1 MATEPLDPAPATE
14 QVPPQ
19 IGIFLV
25 AHTNVGKTTLLRTL
39 LGQDVGEIDD
49 APDVTQT
56 TTAYDLIDDAALG
69 ALRLWDTP
77 GFGDSFRLAQRLRQP
92 RRWLAWGVRELWDRA
107 FNHKLWQGQRLAIDL
122 RARADVILYPV
133 NLQERPFE
141 AVYVAPEMEVLAWV
155 GKPVVAV
162 LNHGGVP
169 HDAGN
174 GAAGESERMAAR
186 VAEWRTHL
194 SHFAVIQDVA
204 QLDAYTRCW
213 VQELSLFQRIGQVLP
228 EEAQSGYLRL
238 ATALGQSYMERL
250 DASVDAI
257 AAYLLELA
265 RDKTELESGPFDS
278 LKDIWST
285 LRKSLSLGKPHNASP
300 LEAAMQGL
308 AQRYAEASKTVT
320 DQLITINRLDG
331 TATAEIMQLAN
342 AKLVTDKPL
351 EGGTAAVMGGVMSG
365 VLTGLAADLMAG
377 GLTLGTGALVGG
389 VLGATGGAVLARG
402 YNVSTH
408 QEKKVVGWSA
418 DAWMEA
424 FEKTLMLYL
433 AVAHFGRGQGQWRA
447 REAPAAW
454 VNATALV
461 VARYRE
467 QLLPVLQGSSAQPVT
482 ATGQARCAQC
492 VRHAIRDVLLEV
504 HPEASALPLEKAS
517 QTPLLQVLAAELAAP
532 DSGPSSQA

>member
-1 MATEPLDPAPATE
+1 MATEPLKPAQATAPK

-39 LGQDVGEIDD
+39 LGKDVGEIED

-56 TTAYDLIDDAALG
+56 TMAHDLIDDAALG

-92 RRWLAWGVRELWDRA
+92 RRWVAWGVRELWDRF
-107 FNHKLWQGQRLAIDL
+107 FNRKLWQGQRLAIDL

-141 AVYVAPEMEVLAWV
+141 AVYVAPEMQVLAWV
-155 GKPVVAV
+155 GKPVLAV
-162 LNHGGVP
+162 LNQGGSP
-169 HDAGN
+169 HDSGN
-174 GAAGESERMAAR
+174 GAAGESERMAERMAER
-186 VAEWRTHL
+186 VAEWRSHL
-194 SHFAVIQDVA
+194 SNFAVVQGVA

-213 VQELSLFQRIGQVLP
+213 VQELSLFQSIGQVLP
-228 EEAQSGYLRL
+228 EDARSSYLKL
-238 ATALGQSYMERL
+238 ATALGQTYVDRL

-257 AAYLLELA
+257 ATYLLQLA
-265 RDKTELESGPFDS
+265 RDKTELERGAFDG

-285 LRKSLSLGKPHNASP
+285 LRKSLSSSKPHNASP

-308 AQRYAEASKTVT
+308 AQRYAVASKAVT
-320 DQLITINRLDG
+320 DQLIAINRLEG
-331 TATAEIMQLAN
+331 TATADIMQLAN
-342 AKLVTDKPL
+342 PKLVTDKPL

-389 VLGATGGAVLARG
+389 VLGATGAAVLARG

-408 QEKKVVGWSA
+408 QEKKVVGWSP
-418 DAWMEA
+418 DALTEA
-424 FEKTLMLYL
+424 FEKALMLYL

-454 VNATALV
+454 ATATRAAV
-461 VARYRE
+461 GRYKE
-467 QLLPVLQGSSAQPVT
+467 QLLPVLQGTSAPAENAAVHD
-482 ATGQARCAQC
+482 ACAQC
-492 VRHAIRDVLLEV
+492 VRHAIRDVLLDAY
-504 HPEASALPLEKAS
+504 PESKTLQLEKPS
-517 QTPLLQVLAAELAAP
+517 Q
-532 DSGPSSQA
+532 G

>member
-1 MATEPLDPAPATE
+1 MATEPLEPAPAQQ

-56 TTAYDLIDDAALG
+56 TMAYDLIDDPALG

-107 FNHKLWQGQRLAIDL
+107 FNRKLWQGQRLAIDL

-141 AVYVAPEMEVLAWV
+141 AVYVAPELQVLAWV
-155 GKPVVAV
+155 GKPVLAV
-162 LNHGGVP
+162 LNQGGGP
-169 HDAGN
+169 QGAGS
-174 GAAGESERMAAR
+174 GAAKEAQRMAER
-186 VAEWRTHL
+186 VAEWRKHL
-194 SHFAVIQDVA
+194 SSFAVVQDVA

-213 VQELSLFQRIGQVLP
+213 VQELSLFQQIGQVLP
-228 EEAQSGYLRL
+228 EDTRDGYLQL
-238 ATALGQSYMERL
+238 ASALGQTYVDRL
-250 DASVDAI
+250 DACVDAI
-257 AAYLLELA
+257 ATYLMQLA
-265 RDKTELESGPFDS
+265 RDKTELETGAFDS

-285 LRKSLSLGKPHNASP
+285 LRKTMAWGKPHSASP
-300 LEAAMQGL
+300 LEEAMQGL

-320 DQLITINRLDG
+320 EQLIAINRLDG
-331 TATAEIMQLAN
+331 TASADIMQLAN
-342 AKLVTDKPL
+342 AKQVTDKPL
-351 EGGTAAVMGGVMSG
+351 EGGTAAVLGGVMSG
-365 VLTGLAADLMAG
+365 LLTGLAADLMAG

-408 QEKKVVGWSA
+408 QEKKLVGWSPEA
-418 DAWMEA
+418 LAEA
-424 FEKTLMLYL
+424 FEKSLMLYL
-433 AVAHFGRGQGQWRA
+433 AVAHFGRGQGQWRP
-447 REAPAAW
+447 REAPETWSVAAR
-454 VNATALV
+454 VA
-461 VARYRE
+461 VARYAE
-467 QLLPVLQGSSAQPVT
+467 QLLPLWRGNGGPIASSDAQ
-482 ATGQARCAQC
+482 AQHARCAQC
-492 VRHAIRDVLLEV
+492 VRHAIRDVLLAV
-504 HPEASALPLEKAS
+504 HPETRALQLE
-517 QTPLLQVLAAELAAP
+517 PPRP
-532 DSGPSSQA
+532 DVRLR